1 VAQVHTTLALTA
13 ATMLN
18 PEGRQQAA
26 AAAFQPSP
34 PAGIAS
40 HSTMA
45 ILQSVIEGET
55 AGN

>member
-1 VAQVHTTLALTA
+1 MAQVHTTLALTA